1 MDTSINADYQEK
13 IDSYIL
19 GEMNDRDAAMFENEL
34 SSNRDLYDQYLF
46 TLNVKKGLE
55 DRNRIKSMLEECNR
69 SIAIKN
75 RNKKRALY
83 STISGIAAI
92 AIFGFFLFNHSNS
105 SIIMP
110 ELNNEMYSTYRGN
123 PDLQS
128 VASLIMNKQY
138 ETATSKIDSL
148 DNVLTNEISQLT
160 KEHSG
165 EEEKDELMYFLELQQ
180 SLRDELMWLKLY
192 ALVGVGDKENAKK
205 CLFDIKNS
213 DSKYKLQA
221 DSIYN
226 KIK

>member
-19 GEMNDRDAAMFENEL
+19 GEMNDRDADMFEKEI
-34 SSNRDLYDQYLF
+34 SSNKELYDQYLF

-69 SIAIKN
+69 SIAVKN
-75 RNKKRALY
+75 RNKKRVLY

-92 AIFGFFLFNHSNS
+92 AIFGFFLFNQSNS

-110 ELNNEMYSTYRGN
+110 ELTNEMYSTYRGN

-138 ETATSKIDSL
+138 ETANSRIDSL
-148 DNVLTNEISQLT
+148 DSVLTDEIKTNINAQIPMKRMGT
-160 KEHSG
+160 AQEIANVV
-165 EEEKDELMYFLELQQ
+165 YFLGCEESSYITGQVLNV
-180 SLRDELMWLKLY
+180 DGGMLM
-192 ALVGVGDKENAKK
+192 
-205 CLFDIKNS
+205 
-213 DSKYKLQA
+213 
-221 DSIYN
+221 
-226 KIK
+226 

>member
-19 GEMNDRDAAMFENEL
+19 GEMNDRDADMFEKEI
-34 SSNRDLYDQYLF
+34 SSNKELYDQYLF

-69 SIAIKN
+69 SIAVKN
-75 RNKKRALY
+75 RNKKRVLY

-92 AIFGFFLFNHSNS
+92 AIFGFFLFNQSNS

-110 ELNNEMYSTYRGN
+110 ELTNEMYSTYRGN

-138 ETATSKIDSL
+138 ETANSRIDSL
-148 DNVLTNEISQLT
+148 DSVLTDEISKL
-160 KEHSG
+160 KN
-165 EEEKDELMYFLELQQ
+165 
-180 SLRDELMWLKLY
+180 KLY
-192 ALVGVGDKENAKK
+192 
-205 CLFDIKNS
+205 
-213 DSKYKLQA
+213 
-221 DSIYN
+221 
-226 KIK
+226 

>member
-19 GEMNDRDAAMFENEL
+19 GEMNDRDADMFEKEI
-34 SSNRDLYDQYLF
+34 SSNKELYDQYLF

-69 SIAIKN
+69 SIAVKN
-75 RNKKRALY
+75 RNKKRVLY

-92 AIFGFFLFNHSNS
+92 AIFGFFLFNQSNS

-110 ELNNEMYSTYRGN
+110 ELTNEMYSTYRGN

-138 ETATSKIDSL
+138 ETANSRIDSL
-148 DNVLTNEISQLT
+148 DIVLTDEISKL
-160 KEHSG
+160 KNEHSG
-165 EEEKDELMYFLELQQ
+165 EEEKDELLYFLELHQ

-192 ALVGVGDKENAKK
+192 ALVGIDDKENAKK

-213 DSKYKLQA
+213 DSKYKSQA
-221 DSIYN
+221 DSMYN